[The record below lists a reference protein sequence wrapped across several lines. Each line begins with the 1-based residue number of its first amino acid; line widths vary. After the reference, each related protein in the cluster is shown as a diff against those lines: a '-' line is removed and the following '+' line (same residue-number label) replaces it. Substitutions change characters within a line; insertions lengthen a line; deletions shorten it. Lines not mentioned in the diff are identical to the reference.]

1 MNQSSLLYRG
11 MAIIAISVL
20 FVSAGMIYEG
30 MQYTDPNFAAKWYPY
45 EISLALITVL
55 LWYFLL
61 KKDIPLNFSIN
72 FNRTF
77 FITLPI
83 FLLTTGAFIWTLYTS
98 ETLDGTKMAMFLATA
113 ISVGIAEEMIFR
125 VAGYRVLVAS
135 GSSVKKA
142 IFISALLF
150 SLFHLT
156 NLLSGMGMGLGMIF
170 QLINTFMIGVVFA
183 YIYYKTE
190 SILYLMLLHFMW
202 DFSTFN
208 LSAFLKPEQN
218 PTIILLLMGLTYFI
232 WAITNILKI
241 KK

>member
-1 MNQSSLLYRG
+1 MNQSSLLFRG

-20 FVSAGMIYEG
+20 LVSTGMIYAG

-45 EISLALITVL
+45 EISLALVTVL
-55 LWYFLL
+55 LWYVLL
-61 KKDIPLNFSIN
+61 KKEIPLNFSIN

-83 FLLTTGAFIWTLYTS
+83 LLLTTGIFIWTLYAS
-98 ETLDGTKMAMFLATA
+98 ETLDGTKMAMYLATG

-135 GSSVKKA
+135 GSSVRKA
-142 IFISALLF
+142 IFISAVLF

-156 NLLSGMGMGLGMIF
+156 NLFSGMGTTIIV
-170 QLINTFMIGVVFA
+170 QLINAFMLGVVFA

-202 DFSTFN
+202 DFSSFN
-208 LSAFLKPEQN
+208 ASAFLKSEQN
-218 PTIILLLMGLTYFI
+218 PTIILFPLAIIYFVWSVI
-232 WAITNILKI
+232 NVFKI
-241 KK
+241 NK

>member
-1 MNQSSLLYRG
+1 MNQSSLLFRG

-20 FVSAGMIYEG
+20 FISAGMIYEG
-30 MQYTDPNFAAKWYPY
+30 MQYSDPNFAAKWYPY
-45 EISLALITVL
+45 EISLAIATVL
-55 LWYFLL
+55 LWYVLL

-83 FLLTTGAFIWTLYTS
+83 FLLAMAAFIWTLYAS

-142 IFISALLF
+142 ILISALLF

-156 NLLSGMGMGLGMIF
+156 NLISGIGMSIII
-170 QLINTFMIGVVFA
+170 QLINTFMLGVVFA

-208 LSAFLKPEQN
+208 ATAFLKPEQS
-218 PTIILLLMGLTYFI
+218 PVLLLMLVGFIYFI
-232 WAITNILKI
+232 WAIRNVLKL

>member
-1 MNQSSLLYRG
+1 MNQSSLLLRG

-20 FVSAGMIYEG
+20 LVSAGMIYTG
-30 MQYTDPNFAAKWYPY
+30 MLYTDPNFAAKWYPY
-45 EISLALITVL
+45 EMSLALVAVL
-55 LWYFLL
+55 LWYILL
-61 KKDIPLNFSIN
+61 RKDIPLNFGIN

-83 FLLTTGAFIWTLYTS
+83 LLLTIGIFIWTLYAS
-98 ETLDGTKMAMFLATA
+98 ETLDGTKMAMYLATG

-135 GSSVKKA
+135 GNSVKKA
-142 IFISALLF
+142 ILISAVLF

-156 NLLSGMGMGLGMIF
+156 NLFSGVGVLIVV

-190 SILYLMLLHFMW
+190 SILYVMLLHFIW
-202 DFSTFN
+202 DFSAFN
-208 LSAFLKPEQN
+208 ASAFLEPEQN
-218 PTIILLLMGLTYFI
+218 PTIILFLMSIIYFV
-232 WAITNILKI
+232 WAITNVLKL

>member
-1 MNQSSLLYRG
+1 MNQSSLLLKG
-11 MAIIAISVL
+11 MIIIAVSAL
-20 FVSAGMIYEG
+20 FVVAGFLYMG
-30 MQYTDPNFAAKWYPY
+30 MEYTDPNFAAKWYPY
-45 EISLALITVL
+45 EIFLAVMSVA
-55 LWYFLL
+55 LWYVLL
-61 KKDIPLNFSIN
+61 KKDIPLNFGIA

-83 FLLTTGAFIWTLYTS
+83 FLLATSSFIWTLYAS

-142 IFISALLF
+142 ILISALLF

-156 NLLSGMGMGLGMIF
+156 NLISGIGISIII
-170 QLINTFMIGVVFA
+170 QLINTFMLGVVFA

-208 LSAFLKPEQN
+208 ATAFLKPEQS
-218 PTIILLLMGLTYFI
+218 PVLLLMLVGFIYFI
-232 WAITNILKI
+232 WAIRNVLKL

>member
-1 MNQSSLLYRG
+1 MNQSSLLFRG

-20 FVSAGMIYEG
+20 FISTGMIYEG

-45 EISLALITVL
+45 EISLALIVVL
-55 LWYFLL
+55 LWYVLL
-61 KKDIPLNFSIN
+61 KKDIPLNFGIN

-83 FLLTTGAFIWTLYTS
+83 FLLAMAAFIWTLYAS

-113 ISVGIAEEMIFR
+113 ISVGIAEEMLFR

-142 IFISALLF
+142 ILISALLF

-156 NLLSGMGMGLGMIF
+156 NLISGIGMSIII
-170 QLINTFMIGVVFA
+170 QLINTFMLGVVFA

-208 LSAFLKPEQN
+208 ATAFLKTEQS
-218 PTIILLLMGLTYFI
+218 PVLLLMLVGFIYFI
-232 WAITNILKI
+232 WAIRNVLKL